1 MSDSTHQFRLV
12 DYRKVHPDA
21 KGSHKHYL
29 VYSEDVCCGSIYA
42 SSAHGIEFWL
52 WNVNGWEFYEYN
64 GNTGQRNV
72 GGHGRADTRE
82 KAMQAWKTEW
92 ERSKPDLDAIRAE
105 HEKCDRRP
113 EPINNQ
119 AENYERMVQRDRE
132 AHLARMAGTGQQ
144 RPGLLLANAKKR

>member
-1 MSDSTHQFRLV
+1 MSDSPHQFRLV
-12 DYRKVHPDA
+12 DYRKAVP
-21 KGSHKHYL
+21 GSLGSGKHYL
-29 VYSEDVCCGSIYA
+29 VYCDDISCGTIHA
-42 SSAHGIEFWL
+42 SSAHGLEFWL
-52 WNVNGWEFYEYN
+52 WSVNGWVFHEFKGWN
-64 GNTGQRNV
+64 GQKPV
-72 GGHGRADTRE
+72 GGSGRTNTLAEAMREWKAD
-82 KAMQAWKTEW
+82 W